1 MLMPIWLDWMSIL
14 IPKVW
19 TAQSRSEGTSYYFKK
34 ETKMLLTVM
43 LTNVEFAILLICAFL
58 GGWQVI
64 LMPFIEWMYA
74 EIDETENPSKPW

>member
-1 MLMPIWLDWMSIL
+1 
-14 IPKVW
+14 
-19 TAQSRSEGTSYYFKK
+19 
-34 ETKMLLTVM
+34 M